1 DAVEAL
7 REHDADLYAR
17 LLERTD
23 LKPDELDMWREAAR
37 LMRVPYDE
45 RAGVH
50 LQDDGFL
57 DQQPWDFAN
66 TPADMYPLLLHY
78 HPLVIY
84 RHQVIK
90 QADAV
95 LAAVL
100 LPERFTADERR
111 RIFEY
116 YDAVTT
122 GDSSLSECIQA
133 IAAADGGYYRT
144 AEEYLVDAQAVDLAD
159 SAGNL
164 RDGLHLASA
173 GGTWMA
179 VVYGFAGYRWR
190 RREFAPMLPTRSQRI
205 TFPLRL
211 GGTVLEVRI
220 EPDVVTYTVRS
231 GAPLTA
237 SHHGQQFTVAVDA
250 PVAFPGDYRT
260 HDAVLTT
267 APAEVPEP
275 S

>member
-1 DAVEAL
+1 
-7 REHDADLYAR
+7 
-17 LLERTD
+17 
-23 LKPDELDMWREAAR
+23 
-37 LMRVPYDE
+37 MRVPYDD
-45 RAGVH
+45 RTGVH

-57 DQQPWDFAN
+57 DQQPWDFAG
-66 TPADMYPLLLHY
+66 TPADRYPLLLNF

-90 QADAV
+90 QADVV

-100 LPERFTADERR
+100 LPDRFTSDQRR

-133 IAAADGGYYRT
+133 IAAADTGYYRT

-159 SAGNL
+159 AAGNL

-179 VVYGFAGYRWR
+179 IVYGFTGYRWR
-190 RREFAPMLPTRSQRI
+190 TRDFAPMLPTRAQRI
-205 TFPLRL
+205 RFPLRL
-211 GGTVLEVRI
+211 GDTVLEVRI
-220 EPDVVTYTVRS
+220 EPDLVTYTVRA
-231 GAPLTA
+231 GEPLTA
-237 SHHGQQFTVAVDA
+237 THHGKEFTVTADA

-260 HDAVLTT
+260 HDAAVTT
-267 APAEVPEP
+267 TPTGPP
-275 S
+275 SALSPPG